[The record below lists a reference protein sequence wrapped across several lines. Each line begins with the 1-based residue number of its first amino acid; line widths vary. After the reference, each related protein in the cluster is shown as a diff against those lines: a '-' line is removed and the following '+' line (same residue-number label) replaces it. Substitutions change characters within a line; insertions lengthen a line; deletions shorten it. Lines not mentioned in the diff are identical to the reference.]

1 MPFRGAGGM
10 KTYAV
15 RRILIAAP
23 IVLLVTF
30 ISYCIMELIPGDP
43 AALIAGSEATTAE
56 IQQLRV
62 QLGLTLPF
70 HVRLLHWYGGLLH
83 GDLGQSILLQ
93 KPVFGAIL
101 ERLPITLEL
110 AGYALLLAI

>member
-1 MPFRGAGGM
+1 MKGYAAG
-10 KTYAV
+10 
-15 RRILIAAP
+15 RILIAIP
-23 IVLLVTF
+23 VTLVVTL

-43 AALIAGSEATTAE
+43 AALIAGSEATNAE

-62 QLGLTLPF
+62 QLGLNLPF

-83 GDLGQSILLQ
+83 GDLGHSILLQ
-93 KPVFGAIL
+93 KPVFGAIV

-110 AGYALLLAI
+110 A